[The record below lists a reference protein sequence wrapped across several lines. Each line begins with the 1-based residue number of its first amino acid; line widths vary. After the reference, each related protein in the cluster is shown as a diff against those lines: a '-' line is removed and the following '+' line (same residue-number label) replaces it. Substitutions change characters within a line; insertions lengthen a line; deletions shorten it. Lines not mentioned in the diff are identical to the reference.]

1 VADVPREDAVKAKAV
16 LDVIQTI
23 GILLGLLFVGL
34 EIRQNTNAVKGTTVQ
49 SIAEMSFEATL
60 AVSQDDELAE
70 AYRLA
75 TQEGVDSLTSHQ
87 VMILASFTAAS
98 LRIVET
104 RFRQVSLGILGEDEL
119 LIAGGASSFYR
130 TEWFAYW
137 WDLVGRGDASPDF
150 AAWVESDI
158 LGLS

>member
-1 VADVPREDAVKAKAV
+1 VKPKPI
-16 LDVIQTI
+16 LDVVQTI
-23 GILLGLLFVGL
+23 GILLGLVFVGL
-34 EIRQNTNAVKGTTVQ
+34 QIRQNTNAVRGTTVQ
-49 SIAEMSFEATL
+49 SIAEMSFDATL

-75 TQEGVDSLTSHQ
+75 TQEGVDTLTPHQ

-104 RFRQVSLGILGEDEL
+104 RFRQVSLGILDEGEGF
-119 LIAGGASSFYR
+119 IAGGASSFYN

-137 WDLVGRGDASPDF
+137 WDLVGSGDASPDF
-150 AAWVESDI
+150 AAWVESEI
-158 LGLS
+158 LGVS